1 MAFIQELKKKD
12 VILVNV
18 QTNLFKKRFIA
29 AASELAKEFGKVC
42 VASLEVPVAEISAA
56 LGKAG
61 NGKKSICLIG
71 LAAPGKKACPPG
83 GTCAESDGTIMDLS
97 MVLYRFIDTTQP
109 KAVLFGPIY
118 VLGQRN
124 DKMEALKFINYL
136 ADDARKSGRKLVL
149 FCNCTTE
156 TARQDCLRDVN
167 LFVDKVLEEK

>member
-18 QTNLFKKRFIA
+18 PANVFKKRFIA
-29 AASELAKEFGKVC
+29 AASELAAEFDKVC
-42 VASLEVPVAEISAA
+42 VASLEVPVAEIAAA

-61 NGKKSICLIG
+61 NGKKGICLIG
-71 LAAPGKKACPPG
+71 LSAPGKKACPPEG
-83 GTCAESDGTIMDLS
+83 ACAESDGTVMDLS
-97 MVLYRFIDTTQP
+97 MVLYRFIDTSQP
-109 KAVLFGPIY
+109 KAVLVGPIS
-118 VLGQRN
+118 VIGQRN

-149 FCNCTTE
+149 FRTE
-156 TARQDCLRDVN
+156 EERGQEGLRDVV